1 MTPLHLEIYIKN
13 PYSYNMS
20 KDIRLPHIHNDE
32 EKEKEVIRHLPG
44 IEEISRVAG
53 AMKQLGDPLRARIFW
68 LLCHTEE
75 CVINIAA
82 LMDMSSPAVA
92 HHLKLLKEADLIVSR
107 RDGKEMYYRAADSEM
122 VDVLHH
128 SLEAVMEITC
138 PK

>member
-1 MTPLHLEIYIKN
+1 
-13 PYSYNMS
+13 MS
-20 KDIRLPHIHNDE
+20 ETMKLPHDHNDME
-32 EKEKEVIRHLPG
+32 REKNIISNLPG

-82 LMDMSSPAVA
+82 LMNMSSPAVA
-92 HHLKLLKEADLIVSR
+92 HHLKLLKEAGLIVSR
-107 RDGKEMYYRAADSEM
+107 REGKEMYYRAADSEM

-128 SLEAVMEITC
+128 SLEAVLEIAC

>member
-1 MTPLHLEIYIKN
+1 MTSNIK
-13 PYSYNMS
+13 
-20 KDIRLPHIHNDE
+20 LPHVHNDE
-32 EKEKEVIRHLPG
+32 EKEKAVIRHLPG

-92 HHLKLLKEADLIVSR
+92 HHLKLLKDADLIVSR
-107 RDGKEMYYRAADSEM
+107 REGKEMYYRAADSEM

-128 SLEAVMEITC
+128 SLEAVMEIAC